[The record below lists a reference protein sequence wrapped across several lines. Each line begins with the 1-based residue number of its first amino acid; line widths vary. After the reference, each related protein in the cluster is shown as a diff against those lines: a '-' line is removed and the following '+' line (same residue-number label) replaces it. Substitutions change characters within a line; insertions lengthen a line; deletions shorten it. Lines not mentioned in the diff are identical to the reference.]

1 MPCMSMRLFPWMERT
16 VLLLYK
22 FLVDMRINLCGTD
35 IGVAKQLLQYA
46 QVHAGFQAMRGKA
59 VTERMRRDLLGE
71 VRGVLLHYLPGT
83 HARHRFAPRI

>member
-35 IGVAKQLLQYA
+35 IGVA
-46 QVHAGFQAMRGKA
+46 
-59 VTERMRRDLLGE
+59 
-71 VRGVLLHYLPGT
+71 
-83 HARHRFAPRI
+83 